1 MKPIAIDNL
10 FSEEELFY
18 LYKLVTS
25 TNNWSISGVPNGV
38 PYISPKT
45 FNASPQFTIKDNNG
59 QVLDYAMFV
68 YFQSII
74 FRLKK
79 ILKEKKV
86 GLNPIIERAWIN
98 ATYNGSKNQWLHR
111 DATNSNLQSVLF
123 FLTP

>member
-79 ILKEKKV
+79 ILNKK
-86 GLNPIIERAWIN
+86 
-98 ATYNGSKNQWLHR
+98 K
-111 DATNSNLQSVLF
+111 
-123 FLTP
+123 

>member
-1 MKPIAIDNL
+1 MKPIAIDDL

-18 LYKLVTS
+18 LYKLGTS
-25 TNNWSISGVPNGV
+25 PNNWSISGVPNGG

-74 FRLKK
+74 FR
-79 ILKEKKV
+79 
-86 GLNPIIERAWIN
+86 
-98 ATYNGSKNQWLHR
+98 
-111 DATNSNLQSVLF
+111 
-123 FLTP
+123 